1 MPERTA
7 GDISSSEDES
17 SYEEV
22 VVEEPK
28 PVEPEPELP
37 GDTTSSEETTSDES
51 TKKRTREVEGPRGE
65 LRGRP
70 KNRSPETRREGRALP
85 EGRDKRPRSP
95 EPPAG
100 RDKRPRSP
108 SPPAGRDKRPRS
120 PEPPE
125 GGKAKGKS
133 KGKKGAQQYV
143 PCPICR
149 TQVKNNVCSKD
160 QHQYWSVWCNTW
172 RRYNAGMTW
181 NLAQAAAERQKRR
194 RERRERREQQGEEIP
209 AKHRKGKEVARKE
222 KAEKKKGDK
231 GKKDKKEKKGRRG
244 HPAQAQ
250 SLPGLL
256 GRKAEDL
263 QARLETRR
271 NPAASRGSRKQWT
284 KVYHWVQLWELR
296 GITMTCGSYSAV
308 WLEATRRLI
317 EAWALRY
324 ALGSAGPGRA
334 AAAPPELVSFVQ
346 DVDTT
351 WEQIWFIFVP
361 RNCKYIISLI
371 KLESF

>member
-1 MPERTA
+1 MYQNNILILIASPILSLSLSGAVMPERTA

-160 QHQYWSVWCNTW
+160 QHQYWSVCCNTW

-231 GKKDKKEKKGRRG
+231 GKKDTGQEGKKKE
-244 HPAQAQ
+244 
-250 SLPGLL
+250 
-256 GRKAEDL
+256 D
-263 QARLETRR
+263 
-271 NPAASRGSRKQWT
+271 
-284 KVYHWVQLWELR
+284 
-296 GITMTCGSYSAV
+296 
-308 WLEATRRLI
+308 EATQPKPRACQACWEERRKTSKLVCKRGGTPRRPWFSK
-317 EAWALRY
+317 AMDQGVSLGPAVRTPRNHHDLRVLALCGWR
-324 ALGSAGPGRA
+324 LRVGSSKHGLCAMRWDLRA
-334 AAAPPELVSFVQ
+334 Q
-346 DVDTT
+346 DVLL
-351 WEQIWFIFVP
+351 
-361 RNCKYIISLI
+361 RHHLN
-371 KLESF
+371 

>member
-1 MPERTA
+1 MYQNNILILIASPILSLSLSGAVMPERTA

-70 KNRSPETRREGRALP
+70 IETRREGRALP

-95 EPPAG
+95 EPRAG
-100 RDKRPRSP
+100 GTSVRVARHRLRAGTSAHVARNRLRVARPRANPRAKRVP
-108 SPPAGRDKRPRS
+108 S
-120 PEPPE
+120 
-125 GGKAKGKS
+125 
-133 KGKKGAQQYV
+133 
-143 PCPICR
+143 
-149 TQVKNNVCSKD
+149 
-160 QHQYWSVWCNTW
+160 NTC
-172 RRYNAGMTW
+172 
-181 NLAQAAAERQKRR
+181 
-194 RERRERREQQGEEIP
+194 
-209 AKHRKGKEVARKE
+209 
-222 KAEKKKGDK
+222 
-231 GKKDKKEKKGRRG
+231 
-244 HPAQAQ
+244 PAQFV
-250 SLPGLL
+250 G
-256 GRKAEDL
+256 
-263 QARLETRR
+263 
-271 NPAASRGSRKQWT
+271 
-284 KVYHWVQLWELR
+284 
-296 GITMTCGSYSAV
+296 
-308 WLEATRRLI
+308 
-317 EAWALRY
+317 
-324 ALGSAGPGRA
+324 
-334 AAAPPELVSFVQ
+334 LVSFVQ

>member
-51 TKKRTREVEGPRGE
+51 TKKRAREVEGPRGE

-95 EPPAG
+95 DPPAG

-108 SPPAGRDKRPRS
+108 SPPAGREKRPRS

-172 RRYNAGMTW
+172 RRYDAGMTW

-222 KAEKKKGDK
+222 KAEKSKSHK

-263 QARLETRR
+263 KLVWRR
-271 NPAASRGSRKQWT
+271 GGTPQQPWFSKAMDQGVS
-284 KVYHWVQLWELR
+284 
-296 GITMTCGSYSAV
+296 
-308 WLEATRRLI
+308 
-317 EAWALRY
+317 
-324 ALGSAGPGRA
+324 LGSAVTTPRNHHDLRVLALCGWRLCAGLSKHGLCAMRWDLRA
-334 AAAPPELVSFVQ
+334 Q
-346 DVDTT
+346 DVLL
-351 WEQIWFIFVP
+351 
-361 RNCKYIISLI
+361 RHHLN
-371 KLESF
+371 